1 MMLFCVR
8 ARSTRPVVKA
18 SLESFWHS
26 HLTAA
31 TAATTA
37 TAASAASA
45 RSRPLFPHCTF
56 VVRYEKGWQ
65 VHRQLNYSQRVFL
78 SRVTCVMQ
86 KQ

>member
-31 TAATTA
+31 TAATAAA
-37 TAASAASA
+37 TAASA

-56 VVRYEKGWQ
+56 VVRYEKGRQ